1 LNQALGI
8 EKDPVLSLIRLKIPA
23 FIATAACLSVCIVVP
38 RTTTS
43 YDTGCQIVTRRVEL
57 QPVQVGAMERCNG
70 RECGAVLAAY
80 GVVAVAST
88 VVSGSI
94 AVVGNVVFW
103 MEEQGR
109 CVLAPGQRQVGP
121 EPS

>member
-1 LNQALGI
+1 MSSLTCLKTPALI
-8 EKDPVLSLIRLKIPA
+8 FTVASLSA
-23 FIATAACLSVCIVVP
+23 CIVVP
-38 RTTTS
+38 KTITS
-43 YDTGCQIVTRRVEL
+43 YDTGCQIITKRVEL
-57 QPVQVGAMERCNG
+57 QPVQVGAMERCG
-70 RECGAVLAAY
+70 GKECGAVLAAY

-109 CVLAPGQRQVGP
+109 CVLSPGQRQGAAAP
-121 EPS
+121 I